1 MNQPTHAKGRKKES
15 QTAKAIKTKSTKE
28 SQDQN
33 DSNLPVVDGDY
44 YPTS

>member
-33 DSNLPVVDGDY
+33 DNNLPVVDGDY
-44 YPTS
+44 FPTS